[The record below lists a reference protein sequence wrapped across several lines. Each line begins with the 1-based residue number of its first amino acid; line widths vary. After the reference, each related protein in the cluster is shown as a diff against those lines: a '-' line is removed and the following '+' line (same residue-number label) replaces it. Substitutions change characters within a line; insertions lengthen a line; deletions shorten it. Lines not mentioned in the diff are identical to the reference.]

1 MPPVWLD
8 RFAATT
14 KWQLHHKDGRQL
26 ATLAW
31 AKAMQGRA
39 SGRAGGGGGYFPP
52 AAWTAAFLLATQPLL
67 GSMTDTQLGNTL
79 WHVNGWVR

>member
-14 KWQLHHKDGRQL
+14 QPQLHLMDGRQL

-31 AKAMQGRA
+31 VMAMQGRA
-39 SGRAGGGGGYFPP
+39 SGREGGGGYFPP

-67 GSMTDTQLGNTL
+67 GTMTDTQLGNTL